1 MLIDGIEYGEEFKR
15 IAGFLGKLDKLGIAY
30 ISVPTRPPTEKWV
43 KPARKEVLND
53 AFQEFFKI
61 LGSHRI
67 KFLVEHEENSFS
79 LTGKIEDDILSIAA
93 VHPIRK
99 EVVAS
104 LLKRVGADW
113 QIVEKLLQEG
123 KLIKLKYGGNEY
135 YRSKLR

>member
-1 MLIDGIEYGEEFKR
+1 MVEY
-15 IAGFLGKLDKLGIAY
+15 
-30 ISVPTRPPTEKWV
+30 EK
-43 KPARKEVLND
+43 ND
-53 AFQEFFKI
+53 FT
-61 LGSHRI
+61 
-67 KFLVEHEENSFS
+67 

-99 EVVAS
+99 EVIVS

-113 QIVEKLLQEG
+113 QILEKLLQEG